1 MKCWQMPL
9 AISRDIENVVVVVV
23 VTIRVGSLESAARVD
38 WENLRAAR
46 LEQASSL
53 WRCQRLSL
61 DREGRL
67 TL

>member
-1 MKCWQMPL
+1 MPL